1 MPFILEG
8 GATDQDG
15 IGFLKPE
22 ARGDVLSFLLNSVLS
37 ARAIAPGLGMS
48 RSSGEDHARPTL

>member
-22 ARGDVLSFLLNSVLS
+22 GRGEPLVRAVLSIVSVITPFGQSAKKNAQAGLSPLLC
-37 ARAIAPGLGMS
+37 
-48 RSSGEDHARPTL
+48 